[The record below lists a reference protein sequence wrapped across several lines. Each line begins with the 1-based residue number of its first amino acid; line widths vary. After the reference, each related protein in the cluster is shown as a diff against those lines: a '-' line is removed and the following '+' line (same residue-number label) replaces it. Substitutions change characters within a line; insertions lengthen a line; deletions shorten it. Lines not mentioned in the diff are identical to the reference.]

1 MKLKHIKKVKIPL
14 LDNHT
19 MPFRMTYYNIKIF
32 CSPVF
37 FFMEIKPNLATQNVI
52 KILKRRLFK
61 GFHIENF
68 KILKRK
74 IKTCNR
80 NPICCNTVLG
90 RL

>member
-1 MKLKHIKKVKIPL
+1 
-14 LDNHT
+14 
-19 MPFRMTYYNIKIF
+19 
-32 CSPVF
+32 
-37 FFMEIKPNLATQNVI
+37 MEIKPNLAAQNVI